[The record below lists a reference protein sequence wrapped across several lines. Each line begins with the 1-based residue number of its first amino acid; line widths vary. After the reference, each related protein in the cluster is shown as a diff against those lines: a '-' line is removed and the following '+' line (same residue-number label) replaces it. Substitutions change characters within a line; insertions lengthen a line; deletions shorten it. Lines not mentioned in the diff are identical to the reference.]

1 MEKKPAGDGRR
12 HSPFA
17 LALVVA
23 GCCAIIVIGLCAPV
37 PRAEL
42 ISSALPGLLALAVAW
57 FSSAK
62 RT

>member
-1 MEKKPAGDGRR
+1 MQKKPAGDGPR

-17 LALVVA
+17 LVLVMA

-37 PRAEL
+37 ARAEL
-42 ISSALPGLLALAVAW
+42 ISSGLVALAVAW

>member
-1 MEKKPAGDGRR
+1 MAVIDVVRPP
-12 HSPFA
+12 SFA
-17 LALVVA
+17 LALFVA
-23 GCCAIIVIGLCAPV
+23 GCCAIVVIGLCAPV